1 MNKTELEHTLH
12 NVMERMAKQL
22 ELVRAQLSHNPDAPM
37 AGQDICNIERIF
49 EEMKDNAELAEK
61 AVAGI
66 RRIL

>member
-1 MNKTELEHTLH
+1 MKKTELEHTLH

-22 ELVRAQLSHNPDAPM
+22 ELVRARLNHNPDDPM
-37 AGQDICNIERIF
+37 AGQDMCDIETMF
-49 EEMKDNAELAEK
+49 ADMKDNAELAEN